1 MIRKNKKK
9 LSKKITKKK
18 TIEAFWWEA
27 ALYETANKAA
37 VQTALFKLGTTG
49 IVEESDRLVAYFEP
63 HAYPNSKK
71 LAELLH
77 AETQCRVVINKI
89 PAQDWESEWKKNF
102 KPRKISKKFVVR
114 PSWEKYK
121 KKKHEQVLII
131 DPKMSFGTGTHETT
145 QLVIRLMESTVKTGV
160 VLDIGTGTGI
170 LAIAAAKLGCKKIY
184 AFDVDENS
192 YENAVENIR
201 RNRCSSR
208 IEVLQGRV
216 ETLPSSWPKKFDVIL
231 ANIQKN
237 VILEILGTI
246 RDLMSHKG
254 ILFVS
259 GILTSEDESMRQ
271 AFADHGLKLTESKQ
285 EGEWAAYALMSS
297 EMRRV

>member
-27 ALYETANKAA
+27 VLYEAANKAA
-37 VQTALFKLGTTG
+37 VQSALFKLGTTG
-49 IVEESDRLVAYFEP
+49 IVEEPDRLVAYFEP
-63 HAYPNSKK
+63 RAYLNLKK

-77 AETQCRVVINKI
+77 AETKCRVVINKI
-89 PAQDWESEWKKNF
+89 PAQNWESEWKKNF
-102 KPRKISKKFVVR
+102 KPRKISKKFIVR

-121 KKKHEQVLII
+121 KKKNERVLII

-145 QLVIRLMESTVKTGV
+145 QLVIQLMERQAKRGTA
-160 VLDIGTGTGI
+160 LDIGTGTGI
-170 LAIAAAKLGCKKIY
+170 LAITAAKLGCKKIY

-192 YENAVENIR
+192 YENAIENIR

-246 RDLMSHKG
+246 RDLLSHNG
-254 ILFVS
+254 MLFVS
-259 GILTSEDESMRQ
+259 GILSNEDESMRQ

-285 EGEWAAYALMSS
+285 EGEWIAYALMSS

>member
-27 ALYETANKAA
+27 VLYEAANKAA
-37 VQTALFKLGTTG
+37 VQSALFKLGTTG
-49 IVEESDRLVAYFEP
+49 IVEEPGRLVAYFEP
-63 HAYPNSKK
+63 RAYLNLKK

-77 AETQCRVVINKI
+77 AETKCRVVINKI
-89 PAQDWESEWKKNF
+89 PAQNWESEWKKNF
-102 KPRKISKKFVVR
+102 KPRKISKKVIVR

-121 KKKHEQVLII
+121 KKKNERVLII

-145 QLVIRLMESTVKTGV
+145 QLVIQLMERQAKRGTA
-160 VLDIGTGTGI
+160 LDIGTGTGI
-170 LAIAAAKLGCKKIY
+170 LAITAAKLGCKKIY

-192 YENAVENIR
+192 YENAIENIR

-246 RDLMSHKG
+246 RDLLSHNG
-254 ILFVS
+254 MLFVS
-259 GILTSEDESMRQ
+259 GILSNEDESMRQ

-285 EGEWAAYALMSS
+285 EGEWIAYALTHDPLL
-297 EMRRV
+297 

>member
-1 MIRKNKKK
+1 MIKKNKKK
-9 LSKKITKKK
+9 LFKKITKKK
-18 TIEAFWWEA
+18 TVEAFWWEA
-27 ALYETANKAA
+27 ALYEVANKAA
-37 VQTALFKLGTTG
+37 VQSALFKLGTTG
-49 IVEESDRLVAYFEP
+49 LVEESDRLVAYFEP
-63 HAYPNSKK
+63 RAYPNSKR

-77 AETQCRVVINKI
+77 AETQCRVEITQI

-121 KKKHEQVLII
+121 KKKNEQVLII

-145 QLVIRLMESTVKTGV
+145 QLVIRLMENTVKKGM

-201 RNRCSSR
+201 RNRCGSR

-216 ETLPSSWPKKFDVIL
+216 EQLPVSWPKKFDVIL

-246 RDLMSHKG
+246 RDLLSHKG

-259 GILTSEDESMRQ
+259 GILTIEDEGMRR

-285 EGEWAAYALMSS
+285 EGEWVAYALMLC
-297 EMRRV
+297 ETRP

>member
-1 MIRKNKKK
+1 MKKK
-9 LSKKITKKK
+9 QKKYFKKNTKKK
-18 TIEAFWWEA
+18 TTEAFWWEA
-27 ALYETANKAA
+27 ALYEVANKAA
-37 VQTALFKLGTTG
+37 VQSALFKLGTTG
-49 IVEESDRLVAYFEP
+49 LVEESDRLVAYFEP
-63 HAYPNSKK
+63 KNYPNSEK

-77 AETQCRVVINKI
+77 SDTQCRVDIKKI

-121 KKKHEQVLII
+121 KKKNEQVLII

-145 QLVIRLMESTVKTGV
+145 QLVIRLMESRVKTGL

-192 YENAVENIR
+192 YENAIENIK

-208 IEVLQGRV
+208 IDVLQSRV
-216 ETLPSSWPKKFDVIL
+216 EQLPSSWPKKFDVIL

-237 VILEILGTI
+237 VILEILNTV
-246 RDLMSHKG
+246 RDLLSHKG

-259 GILTSEDESMRQ
+259 GILTNVDESLRQ
-271 AFADHGLKLTESKQ
+271 AFADHGLKLTESKK
-285 EGEWAAYALMSS
+285 EGEWVAYTLMH
-297 EMRRV
+297 EPFLYI